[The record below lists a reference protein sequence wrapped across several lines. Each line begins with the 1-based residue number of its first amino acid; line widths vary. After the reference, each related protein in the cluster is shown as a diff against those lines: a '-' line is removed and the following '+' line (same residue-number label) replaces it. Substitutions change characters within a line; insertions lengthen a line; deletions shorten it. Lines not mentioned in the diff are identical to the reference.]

1 MERWIEEGTLEAKWK
16 EFCVQ
21 KYVLLYSVCVM
32 LLIDQAIYYR
42 EEFGKRDWTWV
53 SGFSL
58 RQPVPEFLQPI
69 IHQVGVAFSNVFIVL
84 HVHVQE
90 HI

>member
-1 MERWIEEGTLEAKWK
+1 M
-16 EFCVQ
+16 CMM
-21 KYVLLYSVCVM
+21 S
-32 LLIDQAIYYR
+32 LIDQAFYYR
-42 EEFGKRDWTWV
+42 EECGERDWTWV

-84 HVHVQE
+84 HIQE